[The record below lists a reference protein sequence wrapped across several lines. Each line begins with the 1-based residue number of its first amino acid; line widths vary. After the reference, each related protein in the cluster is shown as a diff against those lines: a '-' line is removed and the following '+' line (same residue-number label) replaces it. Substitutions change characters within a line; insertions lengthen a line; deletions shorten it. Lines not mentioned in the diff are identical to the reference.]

1 MRLATRSR
9 ASAARLTLA
18 AARLVVLVATAA
30 RLDAQGPAPAAD
42 SAARAARVERSLVPL
57 VRVRGRSYPP
67 ATIER
72 RMRALGVPAVSVA
85 VVDSGR
91 VAWARAYGLADVGA
105 GRRATPATLFQA
117 ASMSKPVAAFAALRL
132 VAAGHLALDDDVNAR
147 LTSWRVPASAAA
159 GGQPVTLRRLMTHTA
174 GLTVHGFPGYAAD
187 SAVPTTV
194 QVLDGTRPA
203 NTAPVRVDVAPG
215 TRWRYSGGG
224 ITVMQLLM
232 TDVARRPFAA
242 LMQEQVLGPA
252 GMSHS
257 TFEQPLPAHRAAD
270 AATGYRRG
278 GDAIRGR
285 YHAYPEMAA
294 AGLWTTPSDLGR
306 WIIAVQRAAA
316 GASGALLPRSLATE
330 MLTRGMG
337 GWGLGVGVEGAG
349 DSLRFS
355 HGGSNEGFR
364 GQFVGYAAGGR
375 GVVVMTNGDAGGP
388 LAAEIVAAVTR
399 EYGWPGE
406 TAQEIVPVALAAGWE
421 TDYVGRYAS
430 ASTPVAITVAADSSA
445 LWATLPSGRRI
456 ELVPTGADQFVALG
470 AGPARFERG
479 AGGRVTTLWAGGDR
493 LERAP

>member
-1 MRLATRSR
+1 
-9 ASAARLTLA
+9 
-18 AARLVVLVATAA
+18 
-30 RLDAQGPAPAAD
+30 
-42 SAARAARVERSLVPL
+42 
-57 VRVRGRSYPP
+57 
-67 ATIER
+67 
-72 RMRALGVPAVSVA
+72 
-85 VVDSGR
+85 
-91 VAWARAYGLADVGA
+91 
-105 GRRATPATLFQA
+105 
-117 ASMSKPVAAFAALRL
+117 MSKPVAASAALRL
-132 VAAGHLALDDDVNAR
+132 VASGRLALDDDVNAR
-147 LTSWRVPASAAA
+147 LTSWRVPAGRAA
-159 GGQPVTLRRLMTHTA
+159 GGRPVTLRQLMTHTA

-194 QVLDGTRPA
+194 QVLDGARPA
-203 NTAPVRVDVAPG
+203 NTAAGAGRRAARQPVALLGRRDHRHAAPHDGRHPAPLRRAHAGAGARTGRHVAQHLRAAAP
-215 TRWRYSGGG
+215 R
-224 ITVMQLLM
+224 L
-232 TDVARRPFAA
+232 ARRR
-242 LMQEQVLGPA
+242 GRDR
-252 GMSHS
+252 
-257 TFEQPLPAHRAAD
+257 LPAA
-270 AATGYRRG
+270 RRRR
-278 GDAIRGR
+278 RGR
-285 YHAYPEMAA
+285 YHTYPEMAA
-294 AGLWTTPSDLGR
+294 AGLWTTPTDLGR

-316 GASGALLPRSLATE
+316 GAPGAILPRATAGD